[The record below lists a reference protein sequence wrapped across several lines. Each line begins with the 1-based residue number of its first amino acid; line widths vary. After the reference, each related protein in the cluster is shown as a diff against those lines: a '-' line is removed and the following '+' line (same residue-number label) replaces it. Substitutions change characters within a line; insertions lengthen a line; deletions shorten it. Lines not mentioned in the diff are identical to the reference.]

1 MKSLPR
7 ILLVVLLSIG
17 GAFGAQSQDV
27 TPAPPESTV
36 TVLTYVETSAASIPR
51 AIGLLHQYREA
62 GRTEA
67 GNSLLELRQE
77 VGQPYRFAIITQ
89 WQDQAALDAH
99 ERGTVAME
107 LYAGLSEIQTAPPE
121 TIVLQGF
128 AVGPV
133 RESGG
138 GRAQTYAMSHI
149 EISPDRIEEFRAL
162 VTPYVETSRS
172 DGGGMRFDVLQ
183 MSNAEEN
190 HLVILES
197 WTSPRDYEAHRS
209 SEHAASFRDGLAPML
224 IDLRDDRLYGGFD

>member
-1 MKSLPR
+1 MKTLPR
-7 ILLVVLLSIG
+7 ISLVVLLLLG
-17 GAFGAQSQDV
+17 GVFEAQSQDV
-27 TPAPPESTV
+27 TPAPPEGTV
-36 TVLTYVETSAASIPR
+36 TVLTYVETSAAFIPN
-51 AIGLLHQYREA
+51 AIGLLHRYRA
-62 GRTEA
+62 GGQAEP

-77 VGQPYRFAIITQ
+77 VGQPYRFAILTQ

-99 ERGTVAME
+99 ERGAVAME
-107 LYAGLSEIQTAPPE
+107 LYTGLSEIQSAPAHSI
-121 TIVLQGF
+121 TLRGF

-138 GRAQTYAMSHI
+138 GRAQTYAMSHV

-183 MSNAEEN
+183 LQDAEGN
-190 HLVILES
+190 HLFILES

-209 SEHAASFRDGLAPML
+209 SEHATEFRDGLAPML